1 MLHEETVEASTLAL
15 IRRLMAD
22 ENLADFYLV
31 GGTALSLKLGHRISI
46 DIDLF
51 IGKDFDSAVVCEHL
65 KAVYGLTDEKTVK
78 NGVFGFIDDVKVD
91 FISHQYPLIKPVELT
106 SGIRMLSLE
115 DIGAMKLSAIVQ
127 NGSRIKDFIDV
138 YSLLEKLPLG
148 VLVKAYADK
157 YPQASPQIA
166 KTSLLYHQDIDFP
179 VPIKLLD
186 RQFDWHEMS
195 MRFSQAVHRPWTT
208 FQPEEDQPTKKQRKG
223 PRL

>member
-51 IGKDFDSAVVCEHL
+51 IGRDFNSSAISEHL
-65 KAVYGLTDEKTVK
+65 KKVYGLTDEKTVK

-157 YPQASPQIA
+157 YPEASPQIA
-166 KTSLLYHQDIDFP
+166 KTSLLYHKDIDFS

-186 RQFDWHEMS
+186 RKFDWQETS
-195 MRFSQAVHRPWTT
+195 MRLSQAVHRPWIT
-208 FQPEEDQPTKKQRKG
+208 FEDEQPRQSLKRGRRPK
-223 PRL
+223 L

>member
-1 MLHEETVEASTLAL
+1 MLHEETVEANTLAL

-51 IGKDFDSAVVCEHL
+51 VGRDFDSSALSEHL
-65 KAVYGLTDEKTVK
+65 KNVYGLTDEKTVK

-91 FISHQYPLIKPVELT
+91 FISHQYPLVKPVELT

-115 DIGAMKLSAIVQ
+115 DIGALKLSAIVQ

-148 VLVKAYADK
+148 ILVKAYADK
-157 YPQASPQIA
+157 YPHTSPQIA
-166 KTSLLYHQDIDFP
+166 KTSLLYHQDIDFS

-186 RQFDWHEMS
+186 RKFDWDETS
-195 MRFSQAVHRPWTT
+195 MRLSQAVHRPWMT
-208 FQPEEDQPTKKQRKG
+208 FEDQQEQQSLKPRKG
-223 PRL
+223 RRL

>member
-1 MLHEETVEASTLAL
+1 MLHEETVEAGTLAL
-15 IRRLMAD
+15 IHRLMAD

-51 IGKDFDSAVVCEHL
+51 IGRDFDSSEISEHL
-65 KAVYGLTDEKTVK
+65 KKVYGLTDEKTVK

-91 FISHQYPLIKPVELT
+91 FISHQYPLIKSVELT

-157 YPQASPQIA
+157 YPEASPQIA
-166 KTSLLYHQDIDFP
+166 KTSLLYHKDIDFS

-186 RQFDWHEMS
+186 RKFDWDETS
-195 MRFSQAVHRPWTT
+195 MRLSQAVHRPWIT
-208 FQPEEDQPTKKQRKG
+208 FQPEEDQSTQKQRKG

>member
-22 ENLADFYLV
+22 ENLAEFYLV
-31 GGTALSLKLGHRISI
+31 GGTALSLKLGHRISV

-51 IGKDFDSAVVCEHL
+51 TGKDFDSAAVSEHL
-65 KAVYGLTDEKTVK
+65 KVVYGLTDEKTVK

-106 SGIRMLSLE
+106 NGVRMLSLE

-127 NGSRIKDFIDV
+127 NGSRVKDFIDV

-148 VLVKAYADK
+148 LLVKAYTDK
-157 YPQASPQIA
+157 YPQANSQIA
-166 KTSLLYHQDIDFP
+166 KTSLLYHQDIDFS
-179 VPIKLLD
+179 VPIKLLNTE
-186 RQFDWHEMS
+186 FDWQKTS
-195 MRFSQAVHRPWTT
+195 MRLSKAIHNQWLT
-208 FQPEEDQPTKKQRKG
+208 FEDEQPQQSLKRGKR